1 MKSSLKVLFL
11 LKNSIQACVTFP
23 KYLISLYV
31 FNLCWKRVNEVK
43 ETNFTLGPSV
53 KSGARGEI
61 GLLVSDNADYGGH
74 IVIMMQLTSNQ
85 SQHLP
90 SSIFNIHKFIFS
102 VLSPRVVLS
111 SKSLGRAS
119 TWLSGICWHHYH
131 DTILIIIII
140 LQYYCHRTR
149 WFWW

>member
-1 MKSSLKVLFL
+1 M
-11 LKNSIQACVTFP
+11 
-23 KYLISLYV
+23 
-31 FNLCWKRVNEVK
+31 NEVK
-43 ETNFTLGPSV
+43 DTNFTLGPSV
-53 KSGARGEI
+53 KSGARGEM

-85 SQHLP
+85 SQQLP

-131 DTILIIIII
+131 DIIVIIIII
-140 LQYYCHRTR
+140 LQHYCHRTR
-149 WFWW
+149 WF